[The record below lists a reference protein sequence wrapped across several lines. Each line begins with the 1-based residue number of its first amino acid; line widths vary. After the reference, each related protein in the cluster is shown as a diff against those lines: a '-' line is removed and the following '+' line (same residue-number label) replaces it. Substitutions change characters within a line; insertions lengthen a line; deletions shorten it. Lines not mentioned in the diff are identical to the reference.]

1 MTDLLRKYLEL
12 EARLSRWRAEHPHFS
27 SEEGRLLDE
36 LDALWWQFNREEL
49 VWLHNYVND
58 HTKQKTPKRAA

>member
-1 MTDLLRKYLEL
+1 MEL

-27 SEEGRLLDE
+27 SEEENLLDE

-49 VWLHNYVND
+49 SWLDNYVN
-58 HTKQKTPKRAA
+58 TPPIQKTKGAA